1 MSEFKNLPSG
11 WKVVRLG
18 DVFEKSFYGTS
29 KTTSINGKY
38 PVLRMGNMQ
47 NGTLDLR
54 DLVYIDL
61 EENEFEKY
69 RLHKGDILLNRT
81 NSHSLVGKVSLF
93 DLDGDYLT
101 ASYLVAFRP
110 NLKVLNPTF
119 SNNLLNT
126 IRYQE
131 KIRTI
136 ATKGVSQSNI
146 NPTSFKN
153 IIKVPL
159 PPLDEQKKIAE
170 ILSTWDEAINLTINL
185 IESKKQFKKALMQNL
200 LTAKIRFPQF
210 KDEWQNEKLNKVT
223 FFQEGPGVRN
233 TQYKKEGIKL
243 LNVGNLN
250 NNTLNLNTTTTYIS
264 ETEAYGAYKHFLIDD
279 GDLLIS
285 CSGIN
290 SASFKNKIAFA
301 EKKDLPLCL
310 NTSTMRFKSL
320 DDRLLLK
327 YLYYFFQTIYFER
340 QVLGVLTGSAQFN
353 FGPTHIKWFKIKL
366 PNLKEQQKI
375 VEVLTACDDEINLL
389 NLKLENLKRQ
399 KQGLMQKLLS
409 GNIRTKVKGG
419 KNVKMD
425 D

>member
-1 MSEFKNLPSG
+1 MVGELKMKGEFKNLPSG
-11 WKVVRLG
+11 WKVVKLG

-153 IIKVPL
+153 IIKIPL
-159 PPLDEQKKIAE
+159 PPLDEQEKIAE

-210 KDEWQNEKLNKVT
+210 KDEWKETKLGEICEIQTGKLNANAMIQGGRYK
-223 FFQEGPGVRN
+223 FF
-233 TQYKKEGIKL
+233 TCAKEVFEIDDYAFDTEAILVSGNGE
-243 LNVGNLN
+243 NVGYIHYFNGKFN
-250 NNTLNLNTTTTYIS
+250 AYQRTYVLDKF
-264 ETEAYGAYKHFLIDD
+264 TENILFIKYFLEFA
-279 GDLLIS
+279 L
-285 CSGIN
+285 
-290 SASFKNKIAFA
+290 KRKIEI
-301 EKKDLPLCL
+301 EKKDG
-310 NTSTMRFKSL
+310 NTPYIVLST
-320 DDRLLLK
+320 
-327 YLYYFFQTIYFER
+327 I
-340 QVLGVLTGSAQFN
+340 
-353 FGPTHIKWFKIKL
+353 FGFIVKL

-375 VEVLTACDDEINLL
+375 AEVLTACDDEINLL

-409 GNIRTKVKGG
+409 GKVR
-419 KNVKMD
+419 VRV
-425 D
+425 

>member
-1 MSEFKNLPSG
+1 MVGELKMKGEFKNLPSG
-11 WKVVRLG
+11 WKVVKLG

-153 IIKVPL
+153 IIKIPL
-159 PPLDEQKKIAE
+159 PPLDEQEKIAE

-200 LTAKIRFPQF
+200 LTAKIRFLQF
-210 KDEWQNEKLNKVT
+210 KDEWKETKLGEICDISAGTSKSRFIGDGKFYIVDM
-223 FFQEGPGVRN
+223 GSI
-233 TQYKKEGIKL
+233 TQDGL
-243 LNVGNLN
+243 LNLTKTTNL
-250 NNTLNLNTTTTYIS
+250 S
-264 ETEAYGAYKHFLIDD
+264 QDFLDF
-279 GDLLIS
+279 GDLVMPKDDIGGGKIIGKVAVIDKDNTYVLSDHIFRIKTTENS
-285 CSGIN
+285 NFLAYLIN
-290 SASFKNKIAFA
+290 SDLINKKIRREVSGTAQLGLS
-301 EKKDLPLCL
+301 K
-310 NTSTMRFKSL
+310 R
-320 DDRLLLK
+320 
-327 YLYYFFQTIYFER
+327 TIEN
-340 QVLGVLTGSAQFN
+340 L
-353 FGPTHIKWFKIKL
+353 KIKL

-375 VEVLTACDDEINLL
+375 AEVLTACDDEINLL
-389 NLKLENLKRQ
+389 NLKLENLKKQ

-409 GNIRTKVKGG
+409 GKVRI
-419 KNVKMD
+419 
-425 D
+425 

>member
-153 IIKVPL
+153 IIKIPL

-170 ILSTWDEAINLTINL
+170 ILSTCDEAINLTINL

-200 LTAKIRFPQF
+200 LTAKVRFPEFQ
-210 KDEWQNEKLNKVT
+210 DEWKETKLKDICVKMRSGGTPKSTNKKFYNGNIPFVKINDMT
-223 FFQEGPGVRN
+223 LGGKYIYDTQVKITEEGLENSSAWLVPKN
-233 TQYKKEGIKL
+233 
-243 LNVGNLN
+243 
-250 NNTLNLNTTTTYIS
+250 S
-264 ETEAYGAYKHFLIDD
+264 LIY
-279 GDLLIS
+279 S
-285 CSGIN
+285 MY
-290 SASFKNKIAFA
+290 ASFGFVSINKIEVA
-301 EKKDLPLCL
+301 
-310 NTSTMRFKSL
+310 TSQAMMCIVPNLSKVAL
-320 DDRLLLK
+320 E
-327 YLYYFFQTIYFER
+327 YLYYFLDDFQKDVRSFVE
-340 QVLGVLTGSAQFN
+340 TGTQGNLNAEIVKN
-353 FGPTHIKWFKIKL
+353 FKIKL

-375 VEVLTACDDEINLL
+375 AEVLTAFDDEINLL
-389 NLKLENLKRQ
+389 NLKLENLKKQ

-409 GNIRTKVKGG
+409 GKVRAK
-419 KNVKMD
+419 
-425 D
+425 